1 MKTLREL
8 VFEKVYE
15 NITEGMVTTA
25 VENYIDNLDMD
36 EVLNDAVEYH
46 LNDNGLISDAVESYI
61 ESSDL
66 EEMVNDAISDMAEEH
81 LEDAVRSALEG
92 MLS

>member
-15 NITEGMVTTA
+15 NITESMVVTA

-36 EVLNDAVEYH
+36 EVLNDAVEYAV
-46 LNDNGLISDAVESYI
+46 NDRGLIGDAVESFV
-61 ESSDL
+61 ESADL
-66 EEMVNDAISDMAEEH
+66 EEIVGDAVAEMAEEH
-81 LEDAVRSALEG
+81 LEDAVRSTLEG
-92 MLS
+92 MLC

>member
-15 NITEGMVTTA
+15 NITESMVVTA

-36 EVLNDAVEYH
+36 EVLSDAVEYH
-46 LNDNGLISDAVESYI
+46 LNDSGMIAEAVESFVD
-61 ESSDL
+61 SSDL
-66 EEMVNDAISDMAEEH
+66 EDMVNEAVADMAEEH
-81 LEDAVRSALEG
+81 LEDAVRSTLEG
-92 MLS
+92 MLC